1 MLAPVKR
8 LALLGVL
15 VVCALAACGGGSG
28 GSSSTAQIKSAY
40 ATFFSGKSTV
50 PQRVAVLQDGSRF
63 QSVVQSFAS
72 NPAAKN
78 VTVDVSSVT
87 LEGANKAKVVYAVK
101 LAGASLPKQTGT
113 AVRQNGKWKVGYPS
127 LCRLVAL
134 SGSTP
139 SACKS

>member
-1 MLAPVKR
+1 LPSVKQLAC
-8 LALLGVL
+8 LGLVL
-15 VVCALAACGGGSG
+15 VCALAACGGGSG
-28 GSSSTAQIKSAY
+28 GSDSTAQIKSAY
-40 ATFFSGKSTV
+40 ATFFSGKSSV

-63 QSVVQSFAS
+63 KPLVQSFAS

-78 VTVDVSSVT
+78 VSVDVTSVT
-87 LEGANKAKVVYAVK
+87 LQGANKAQVVYTVK